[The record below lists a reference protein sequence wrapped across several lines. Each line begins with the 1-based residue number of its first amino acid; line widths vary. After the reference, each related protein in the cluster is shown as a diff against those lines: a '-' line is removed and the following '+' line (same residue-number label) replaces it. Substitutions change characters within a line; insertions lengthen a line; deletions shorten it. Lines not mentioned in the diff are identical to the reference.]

1 MEELAAGAAAGQQR
15 VGGINGP
22 QDRRT
27 VAQRGRTTGELQL
40 SSLEGS
46 EGPKP
51 TRNKRSP
58 APHAGARGSPPQ
70 DVVRIVLGVRLRGLH
85 LQPLRV
91 GGIGRVPP
99 LRAPRLLRPLRRLP
113 YPLLLAPPV
122 RRAAPQAYPM
132 YVSPNCYSLSSNP
145 NPSYSPNSSSFEC
158 SCCSLPPIAKID
170 RPAWSS
176 YLQFL
181 WQF

>member
-1 MEELAAGAAAGQQR
+1 MEELAAAAAGQQR
-15 VGGINGP
+15 VGGINDPRDTG
-22 QDRRT
+22 T
-27 VAQRGRTTGELQL
+27 VARCWNSNSRVSKAQR
-40 SSLEGS
+40 
-46 EGPKP
+46 GPKP
-51 TRNKRSP
+51 TRNRRSP
-58 APHAGARGSPPQ
+58 APHAGARGSPAQ

-132 YVSPNCYSLSSNP
+132 YVSHNCYLLSGNP
-145 NPSYSPNSSSFEC
+145 NPSYGPNSSTFEC
-158 SCCSLPPIAKID
+158 SCCFLPPIAKID